1 MKKKLTDKQERFS
14 QLVVKY
20 GNQSKAYREA
30 YDVSGTTSDKVIHN
44 EASKLMTN
52 HDVTIRVEELREAGK
67 ERNKIDIDF
76 ITQGLLKIIN
86 DVDYTI
92 DLAKLKS
99 EDKVEVK
106 KFYMMKEVNTGTDK
120 LRAYDMLI
128 KMYGLNTPDKIEQ
141 DIKIEIVEKKRD

>member
-1 MKKKLTDKQERFS
+1 MKKLTDKQEKFS

-30 YDVSGTTSDKVIHN
+30 YDVKEDTKDSSITEH
-44 EASKLMTN
+44 ASRLMT
-52 HDVTIRVEELREAGK
+52 DVNVASRVKELREAGK
-67 ERNKIDIDF
+67 KRNKIDIDF

-99 EDKVEVK
+99 EDKAEVK

-128 KMYGLNTPDKIEQ
+128 KMYGLNQPDKL
-141 DIKIEIVEKKRD
+141 DITVKDFKTNWGE

>member
-1 MKKKLTDKQERFS
+1 MKKLTDKQEKFS

-30 YDVSGTTSDKVIHN
+30 YDVKEDTKDSSITEN
-44 EASKLMTN
+44 ASRLMT
-52 HDVTIRVEELREAGK
+52 DVNVASRVKELREAGK
-67 ERNKIDIDF
+67 KRNKIDIDF

-99 EDKVEVK
+99 EDKAEVK

-128 KMYGLNTPDKIEQ
+128 KMYGLNQPDKL
-141 DIKIEIVEKKRD
+141 DITVKDFKTNWGD